1 MKKFALSILIL
12 LYSALSFAE
21 IKSFHLK
28 GKIEGSEDFKFAYV
42 FDNEFKL
49 ILKEK
54 IENRNF
60 AFSGRYNTQQRFGE
74 PAYLKLLLSNIDAT
88 EKQILSDRPL
98 SRRRYNHCTIFI
110 EDSVKVIYNGN
121 TRIFTIQGGANN
133 VIQNSFHA
141 LDILFLK
148 QRDSSNAKI
157 DLSTLSENEKISQKN
172 RAASAFFENT
182 VSKMKSLI
190 LKYPDSEVSLFNFG
204 PILFDQQF
212 SAEKTAELFERYSV
226 NIKKSDYWIY
236 IQKDVKDK
244 LLTAEKLAKPK
255 YSVGMI
261 FPRFS
266 LKDSRDNIFS
276 SQTISNKFTLIDF
289 WATWC
294 VPCRKETPN
303 LIKAYEVFRKKGVN
317 VITIS
322 IDDLKDKVKW
332 AEVLNED
339 KMNDFINLFNGGD
352 LSGLA
357 STLQVVAIPTNYL
370 VDETGKILAM
380 NLRGEDLVKFLST
393 KL

>member
-1 MKKFALSILIL
+1 MKKFALFILIL

-49 ILKEK
+49 IFKEK
-54 IENRNF
+54 IENRSF

-121 TRIFTIQGGANN
+121 TRIFTIQGGAKN

-157 DLSTLSENEKISQKN
+157 DLSTLLENEKISQKN
-172 RAASAFFENT
+172 RAASVIFENT
-182 VSKMKSLI
+182 ISKMKSLI

-236 IQKDVKDK
+236 IKKDVKDK

-261 FPRFS
+261 FPPFS

-276 SQTISNKFTLIDF
+276 NQTISNKFTLIDF

-303 LIKAYEVFRKKGVN
+303 LIKAYEVFRKKGFN

>member
-1 MKKFALSILIL
+1 MKKFALFIIIL

-28 GKIEGSEDFKFAYV
+28 GKIEGSEDFKYAYV
-42 FDNEFKL
+42 FDSESKL
-49 ILKEK
+49 LTKQTIN
-54 IENRNF
+54 NRTF
-60 AFSGRYNTQQRFGE
+60 ELSGRYDMHRRFGG
-74 PAYLKLLLSNIDAT
+74 PAILELLLTNVDGTQEQVLSN
-88 EKQILSDRPL
+88 RPL
-98 SRRRYNHCTIFI
+98 SRRRYNHCVIFV
-110 EDSVKVIYNGN
+110 EDSVQVVYNGN
-121 TRIFTIQGGANN
+121 TRVFTIQGGVKND
-133 VIQNSFHA
+133 IQNKFHA

-148 QRDSSNAKI
+148 QRDSSNAII
-157 DLSTLSENEKISQKN
+157 DLGTISENEKINQKN
-172 RAASAFFENT
+172 REASAIFKNIL
-182 VSKMKSLI
+182 SKMESLI
-190 LKYPDSEVSLFNFG
+190 LKYPDSEVSLLNFY

-236 IQKDVKDK
+236 IQKIVKDK
-244 LLTAEKLAKPK
+244 QLTAEKLAKPK

-261 FPRFS
+261 FPPFS
-266 LKDSRDNIFS
+266 LKDSRDNNFS

-303 LIKAYEVFRKKGVN
+303 LIKAYGVFKEKGFN

-322 IDDLKDKVKW
+322 IDELKDKVKW

-352 LSGLA
+352 LYGLA

-370 VDETGKILAM
+370 VDDTGKIVAM
-380 NLRGEDLVKFLST
+380 NLRGEDLVKYLST

>member
-1 MKKFALSILIL
+1 
-12 LYSALSFAE
+12 
-21 IKSFHLK
+21 
-28 GKIEGSEDFKFAYV
+28 
-42 FDNEFKL
+42 
-49 ILKEK
+49 
-54 IENRNF
+54 
-60 AFSGRYNTQQRFGE
+60 
-74 PAYLKLLLSNIDAT
+74 
-88 EKQILSDRPL
+88 
-98 SRRRYNHCTIFI
+98 
-110 EDSVKVIYNGN
+110 
-121 TRIFTIQGGANN
+121 
-133 VIQNSFHA
+133 
-141 LDILFLK
+141 
-148 QRDSSNAKI
+148 
-157 DLSTLSENEKISQKN
+157 
-172 RAASAFFENT
+172 
-182 VSKMKSLI
+182 MKSLI

-303 LIKAYEVFRKKGVN
+303 LIKAYEVFRKKGFN